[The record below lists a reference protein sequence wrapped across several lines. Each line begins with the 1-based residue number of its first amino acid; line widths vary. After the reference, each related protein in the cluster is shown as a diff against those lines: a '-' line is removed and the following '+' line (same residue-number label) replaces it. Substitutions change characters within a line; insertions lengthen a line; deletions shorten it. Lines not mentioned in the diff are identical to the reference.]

1 LWRLAL
7 DRERVKEL
15 FVGRYRKQPK
25 KGVPLKRLLYL
36 AILSM
41 VVLVV
46 FAPAA
51 SAQDDMT
58 VSIQDFF
65 FSPDQMTVAPGT
77 TVTWVNDGQQP
88 HTSTADDGTWDS
100 GTLQPGDDYSFTFD
114 QPGTYT
120 YHCSIHPDMTA
131 TITVSGD
138 GGGTTPSASASMSP
152 SASASMSPMASASA
166 SASASAP
173 AKLAETGGISLPI
186 LAAAALLGLGALAV
200 IAMWRGRASS

>member
-1 LWRLAL
+1 M
-7 DRERVKEL
+7 
-15 FVGRYRKQPK
+15 
-25 KGVPLKRLLYL
+25 KRLLYL

-41 VVLVV
+41 VALVV

-138 GGGTTPSASASMSP
+138 GGGATPSASASMSP
-152 SASASMSPMASASA
+152 
-166 SASASAP
+166 SASAP
-173 AKLAETGGISLPI
+173 AKLAETGGISVLF

-200 IAMWRGRASS
+200 IAMRRGRASS

>member
-1 LWRLAL
+1 
-7 DRERVKEL
+7 
-15 FVGRYRKQPK
+15 
-25 KGVPLKRLLYL
+25 LKRLLYL
-36 AILSM
+36 ATLSM
-41 VVLVV
+41 AALLV

-77 TVTWVNDGQQP
+77 TVTWTNEAQTP
-88 HTSTADDGTWDS
+88 HTTTADDGTWDS
-100 GTLQPGDDYSFTFD
+100 GTMEQGDDFSFTFD
-114 QPGTYT
+114 DPGTYT

-131 TITVSGD
+131 TITVSGGG

-152 SASASMSPMASASA
+152 SA

-173 AKLAETGGISLPI
+173 AKLAETGGISLPL
-186 LAAAALLGLGALAV
+186 LAAAALLGFGALAV
-200 IAMWRGRASS
+200 IVVRCGRASSLCG

>member
-1 LWRLAL
+1 
-7 DRERVKEL
+7 
-15 FVGRYRKQPK
+15 
-25 KGVPLKRLLYL
+25 
-36 AILSM
+36 M
-41 VVLVV
+41 VALVV

-114 QPGTYT
+114 KPGTYT

-138 GGGTTPSASASMSP
+138 GEMTTAAQEATTMSP
-152 SASASMSPMASASA
+152 SASATASATASPTASASA
-166 SASASAP
+166 NM
-173 AKLAETGGISLPI
+173 KHNLPD
-186 LAAAALLGLGALAV
+186 
-200 IAMWRGRASS
+200 

>member
-1 LWRLAL
+1 
-7 DRERVKEL
+7 
-15 FVGRYRKQPK
+15 
-25 KGVPLKRLLYL
+25 LKRLLYL

-41 VVLVV
+41 VALVV

-77 TVTWVNDGQQP
+77 TVTWVNDGKQP
-88 HTSTADDGTWDS
+88 HTSTSDDGTWDS
-100 GTLQPGDDYSFTFD
+100 GTLEPGDDYSFTFD

-138 GGGTTPSASASMSP
+138 GGGATPSASASMSP

-166 SASASAP
+166 SAP
-173 AKLAETGGISLPI
+173 AKLAETGGISLPFI
-186 LAAAALLGLGALAV
+186 AAAALLGLGALAV
-200 IAMWRGRASS
+200 IAMRRGRASS

>member
-1 LWRLAL
+1 
-7 DRERVKEL
+7 
-15 FVGRYRKQPK
+15 
-25 KGVPLKRLLYL
+25 
-36 AILSM
+36 M
-41 VVLVV
+41 VALVV

-58 VSIQDFF
+58 VSIQDFL

-114 QPGTYT
+114 KPGTYT

-138 GGGTTPSASASMSP
+138 GGGATPSASASMSP

-166 SASASAP
+166 SAP
-173 AKLAETGGISLPI
+173 AKLAETGGISVLF

-200 IAMWRGRASS
+200 IAMRRGRASS